1 MENPIP
7 LPCSERII
15 QMKNSQY
22 NQNRYNRK
30 KQWYRI
36 RLGAEQF
43 FNYPVLNLIWLLFAI
58 GIVFWAI
65 GGKKMMASFDVQP
78 FLEPIFISSMMFLLI
93 FFPIICLAGILQFV
107 GDITARKD
115 DGNICLVFGN
125 RRDTEQQVPILISK
139 KKIKTKNVIVR
150 EFYTTIPMERWQEKR
165 EDIADIFNV
174 SIIGEIEYGGKYD
187 GNKIRLRTVRGRKI
201 IKKDVLY
208 DDMF

>member
-1 MENPIP
+1 MN
-7 LPCSERII
+7 
-15 QMKNSQY
+15 NSQY

-43 FNYPVLNLIWLLFAI
+43 FNYPALNLTWLLFAI
-58 GIVFWAI
+58 GIVFLEI
-65 GGKKMMASFDVQP
+65 GVKKVITSFDVGS
-78 FLEPIFISSMMFLLI
+78 FFEPVFIGSMKFLLL
-93 FFPIICLAGILQFV
+93 FFPIICAVGIMQFI
-107 GDITARKD
+107 GDITAKKD
-115 DGNICLVFGN
+115 EGNLCLVFSD
-125 RRDTEQQVPILISK
+125 RRDTEQQTPILISK
-139 KKIKTKNVIVR
+139 KRLKKKKVTVR

-165 EDIADIFNV
+165 ESIADIFNV

-208 DDMF
+208 DDTF